1 MMHVVR
7 VLELMM
13 GRATLVM
20 LLMISGVAYSASA
33 PKDADW
39 LNEEIVLR
47 GDYFRAAAVAYEDF
61 SKLLAQRGLG
71 DSEYGRYMSKIDN
84 YNFKVATGRTR
95 YVVWIS
101 PRVSAEYPDIFGG
114 SATYILDASTFK
126 IIEKHYSK

>member
-1 MMHVVR
+1 M
-7 VLELMM
+7 LQAILP
-13 GRATLVM
+13 M
-20 LLMISGVAYSASA
+20 LLIVSGAAYSASA

-61 SKLLAQRGLG
+61 SKLLGQRGLG
-71 DSEYGRYMSKIDN
+71 DNEYERYMSKIEN

-101 PRVSAEYPDIFGG
+101 PRASADFPVIFGG
-114 SATYILDASTFK
+114 GATYILDASTFT